1 MGAPQPTAEQEKVTA
16 QPGTVEPVVGQ
27 PTVEGDAT
35 GERPD
40 TEDEGQFLL
49 DAGDWELTTEAN

>member
-1 MGAPQPTAEQEKVTA
+1 MTA

-40 TEDEGQFLL
+40 TEDEGQFFL
-49 DAGDWELTTEAN
+49 DAGDWELTTEAI